1 MWYGKFNLDNCT
13 HTLDFMEACFLLLS
27 FLESYRYYSSIRT
40 RGLFTSKTTIT
51 SFRKYIVHTAMHRQ
65 KTALFVRHERLFV
78 KMQQFQHNSQFIVPF
93 NPSLLLSSLLFS
105 QVLQLIIFAAFI
117 ANILI
122 VVVLVAPI
130 SI

>member
-51 SFRKYIVHTAMHRQ
+51 SFRKYIVHTAMHRH

-78 KMQQFQHNSQFIVPF
+78 RMQQFQHNIL
-93 NPSLLLSSLLFS
+93 NLSYL
-105 QVLQLIIFAAFI
+105 
-117 ANILI
+117 
-122 VVVLVAPI
+122 
-130 SI
+130 SIHRYFCHLCCSHKCYN